1 MTTKDDVKL
10 TSVAVVD
17 PPVVTTGKNDGSLD
31 DGLLTKEQKET
42 AAKAAEAPKPEGEDV
57 DGSKDRAETGKAER
71 SMKEDFFR
79 IIHESRGETGTLA
92 VGVFFLLL
100 TAVCNMFVPFFAG
113 RMTDAISLTLQGRT
127 ADAKREAN
135 EAFYGLLIVGLVGGV
150 FQAVRSYL
158 FNTASYRVVAR
169 LRNRLFTNL
178 MAQEVGFFDSITS
191 GSLISRLTA
200 DTALLKNVATQNLSM
215 ALRGLATAVIG
226 LAFMFST
233 SYRLTLVV
241 CAAFPPLIVAAMIQG
256 RRLRILSKETQTALA
271 EATAVAEDS
280 LGAIRTVRAFAREED
295 EAVHFSGAV
304 HKALDVEMRYGLSGA
319 LFNGGLMAAATVTLG
334 ATFWYGTLLAI
345 SGDLTTGELNAF
357 ILYSINS
364 AAGLTLIAGTF
375 VSIVQALG
383 ASTRVFELLD
393 RTSKIPLNGTEKP
406 ALDGGGGGG
415 LNINK
420 NNNNKSGISVELKD
434 VVFAYPSVPDR
445 LVLRG
450 LTLSVPAGSCVA
462 IVGPSGAGKS
472 TVASLVERYYEPTS
486 GTITVAGIPV
496 ANIDHKHLHD
506 IIGVVSQ
513 EPVLFARSI
522 RSNARFGRPDA
533 TDDEMWRAL
542 EQANVAEFVRGLEKG
557 LDTWVGERGIKLS
570 GGQKQRIAIARALL
584 VNPQVLL
591 LDEATSALDAE
602 SERLVNASLDTM
614 MEGRTS
620 IVIAHRLS
628 TIQGADSVAV
638 LSEGVV
644 VEQGTHEKLMTINKG
659 VYANLMRRQLTG
671 LGASTDHLPTLGDV
685 QEESS
690 SIISSTTTGA
700 AAATSMP

>member
-1 MTTKDDVKL
+1 M
-10 TSVAVVD
+10 
-17 PPVVTTGKNDGSLD
+17 
-31 DGLLTKEQKET
+31 
-42 AAKAAEAPKPEGEDV
+42 
-57 DGSKDRAETGKAER
+57 
-71 SMKEDFFR
+71 
-79 IIHESRGETGTLA
+79 
-92 VGVFFLLL
+92 
-100 TAVCNMFVPFFAG
+100 
-113 RMTDAISLTLQGRT
+113 
-127 ADAKREAN
+127 
-135 EAFYGLLIVGLVGGV
+135 
-150 FQAVRSYL
+150 
-158 FNTASYRVVAR
+158 
-169 LRNRLFTNL
+169 
-178 MAQEVGFFDSITS
+178 
-191 GSLISRLTA
+191 
-200 DTALLKNVATQNLSM
+200 ATQNLSM

-241 CAAFPPLIVAAMIQG
+241 CAAFPPLIVGAMWQG

-295 EAVHFSGAV
+295 EAVHFSAAV
-304 HKALDVEMRYGLSGA
+304 DKALDVEMRYGLSGA
-319 LFNGGLMAAATVTLG
+319 LFQGALMAAAVVTLG

-345 SGDLTTGELNAF
+345 SGDMTTGQLNAF

-393 RTSKIPLNGTEKP
+393 RTSRIPLDGAEKP
-406 ALDGGGGGG
+406 DTDRKGV
-415 LNINK
+415 
-420 NNNNKSGISVELKD
+420 SVVLQD

-445 LVLRG
+445 PVLRG
-450 LTLSVPAGSCVA
+450 LSLTVPAGSCVA

-472 TVASLVERYYEPTS
+472 TVAALVERYYEPTS
-486 GTITVAGIPV
+486 GTICVAGVPV
-496 ANIDHKHLHD
+496 ASIEHKHLHTV
-506 IIGVVSQ
+506 IGVVSQ

-522 RSNARFGRPDA
+522 RSNARFGAPAA
-533 TDDEMWRAL
+533 TDDEMWKAL
-542 EQANVAEFVRGLEKG
+542 EQANVADFVRSLEKG

-644 VEQGTHEKLMTINKG
+644 AEQGTHDQLVAINKG

-671 LGASTDHLPTLGDV
+671 LGASIDHLPSLV
-685 QEESS
+685 EERK
-690 SIISSTTTGA
+690 
-700 AAATSMP
+700 

>member
-1 MTTKDDVKL
+1 MAPHDARPSGVGSGDV
-10 TSVAVVD
+10 SVSEVAVV
-17 PPVVTTGKNDGSLD
+17 VERTTAPGGAAARGNAGADVEA
-31 DGLLTKEQKET
+31 GLLSAEQKDVAAE
-42 AAKAAEAPKPEGEDV
+42 AAKAPTPDGEDF
-57 DGSKDRAETGKAER
+57 DGSKDRAATGKSER
-71 SMKEDFFR
+71 SMKQDFVR
-79 IIHESRGETGTLA
+79 IVKESKGETGRIA
-92 VGVFFLLL
+92 VGCFFLFL
-100 TAVCNMFVPFFAG
+100 TAICNMFVPFFAG
-113 RMTDAISLTLQGRT
+113 KMTDAISLTLTGRV

-135 EAFYGLLIVGLVGGV
+135 EAFYGLLVVGLAGGV
-150 FQAVRSYL
+150 FQSIRSYL

-169 LRNRLFTNL
+169 LRNRLFRNL
-178 MAQEVGFFDSITS
+178 LAQEVGFFDSITS
-191 GSLISRLTA
+191 GNLISRLTA
-200 DTALLKNVATQNLSM
+200 DTGLLKNVATQNLSM
-215 ALRGLATAVIG
+215 ALRGFATAFIG
-226 LAFMFST
+226 LVFMFST

-241 CAAFPPLIVAAMIQG
+241 CGAFPPLIVMAMWQG
-256 RRLRILSKETQTALA
+256 RRLRILSKATQTALA

-295 EAVHFSGAV
+295 EAVHFNGAV
-304 HKALDVEMRYGLSGA
+304 DKALDVEMSYGLSGA
-319 LFNGGLMAAATVTLG
+319 LFQGALMAAAVVTLG

-345 SGDLTTGELNAF
+345 SGDLTTGQLNAF

-393 RTSKIPLNGTEKP
+393 RTSRIPLDGDAKP
-406 ALDGGGGGG
+406 ETRKTGV
-415 LNINK
+415 
-420 NNNNKSGISVELKD
+420 SVELED

-445 LVLRG
+445 HVLRG
-450 LTLSVPAGSCVA
+450 LSLVVPAGSCVA

-472 TVASLVERYYEPTS
+472 TVASLVERYYEPLS
-486 GTITVAGIPV
+486 GVVKVAGIPV
-496 ANIDHKHLHD
+496 GSIDHKHLHS

-522 RSNARFGRPDA
+522 RANARFGAPDA
-533 TDDEMWRAL
+533 TEDDMWRAL
-542 EQANVAEFVRGLEKG
+542 EQANVAEFVRGLDKG

-602 SERLVNASLDTM
+602 SERLVNMSLDTM

-644 VEQGTHEKLMTINKG
+644 AEQGTHDELMGIEKG
-659 VYANLMRRQLTG
+659 VYANLMRRQLMG
-671 LGASTDHLPTLGDV
+671 LGASMEHLPDV
-685 QEESS
+685 SEERER
-690 SIISSTTTGA
+690 T
-700 AAATSMP
+700 